1 VAAPLIRA
9 KSEEKRKKKARGGI
23 AFTDRQIAVEAAK
36 FRVDVLFQAQPFVP
50 VDCFLVALH
59 RHARRL
65 GATKPLH
72 LFDPIVRV
80 LQMRRRPRRLT
91 GRRPTE
97 VDEHDR
103 SALSGE
109 KGRGRHSG
117 NARTHHADVRVDVL
131 GQTSTAGVEA
141 FPVQRGM
148 AMLAWS
154 LIENSPR
161 AKDPLI
167 HLPAVKEVAASRR
180 LPRNRPGGSCE
191 AMSCPDG
198 EVRGSDAARPDW
210 RPRA

>member
-1 VAAPLIRA
+1 VAAPLIGA

-36 FRVDVLFQAQPFVP
+36 FRVDVLFEAQPFVP

-131 GQTSTAGVEA
+131 GQTST
-141 FPVQRGM
+141 
-148 AMLAWS
+148 
-154 LIENSPR
+154 
-161 AKDPLI
+161 
-167 HLPAVKEVAASRR
+167 RR
-180 LPRNRPGGSCE
+180 GGSF
-191 AMSCPDG
+191 SRPKRDG
-198 EVRGSDAARPDW
+198 DARVVPHRELSSSKGPSNSFARGPGRRGFTALA
-210 RPRA
+210 